1 MEIEMENL
9 MGPPSQGAWVEI
21 YAKGMCVKIRVNDAD
36 DAEILR
42 LALEMAE
49 RRRYGR

>member
-1 MEIEMENL
+1 MEDLI
-9 MGPPSQGAWVEI
+9 GPPEQGALVEI
-21 YAKGMCVKIRVNDAD
+21 YAKGMRVKIRVNDSE
-36 DAEILR
+36 DAEIVR